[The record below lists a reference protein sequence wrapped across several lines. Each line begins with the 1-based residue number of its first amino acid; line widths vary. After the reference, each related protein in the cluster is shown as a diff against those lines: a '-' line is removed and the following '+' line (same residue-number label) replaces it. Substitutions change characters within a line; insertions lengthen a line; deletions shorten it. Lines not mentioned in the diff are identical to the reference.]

1 MSKKNLRQ
9 EGSRARKLAQWII
22 SQQGNS
28 PARRI
33 SFASKVGVLRRKR
46 SMAMAQ
52 CDPSTLCSARE
63 PAERASTR
71 AVRHAAGRHS
81 EGAVPTENGANQA
94 YARRN
99 VGRIPSLRLSTY
111 NERPRLTRKAR
122 MRLYASVT
130 CSTATSTTIRTP
142 KQRAHSLHESLQR
155 SARCM
160 VPPKLPTTDWS
171 RYERI
176 LAVDKSIWKAYV
188 QLSRIAECV
197 DSPSFTNLPT
207 GC

>member
-1 MSKKNLRQ
+1 
-9 EGSRARKLAQWII
+9 
-22 SQQGNS
+22 
-28 PARRI
+28 
-33 SFASKVGVLRRKR
+33 
-46 SMAMAQ
+46 MAMAQ

-99 VGRIPSLRLSTY
+99 VGRIPNLRLSTY

-142 KQRAHSLHESLQR
+142 KQRAQHSLHESLQR

-160 VPPKLPTTDWS
+160 VPPKLPTTDLS

-188 QLSRIAECV
+188 QLSRIAECPR
-197 DSPSFTNLPT
+197 SSQIYPLATNTPAPIRFFPPFCPPSHSTRRQCTALCRSIITRTPSWPNNT
-207 GC
+207 CNGH